1 MAAARASIH
10 ASKTKTEIQV
20 GSIVRRLRIR
30 QQLSVRGLADKCGF
44 SPSFISQVEL
54 GQASPSIGSTERIT
68 SALGVTLG
76 EFFRSAAPSLPAVI
90 KVKERPV
97 IQSHW
102 SRAKIE
108 ALGSSSEESR
118 LESMMITL
126 NPRGA
131 SASKAHTREVEQFAM
146 IFRGAV
152 TLHLEDDVHVLKEGD
167 SASIPA
173 GIRHYWRNNSPR
185 IVKVLIVSAR

>member
-1 MAAARASIH
+1 MVAARISKH
-10 ASKTKTEIQV
+10 ESKTKTEIRV
-20 GSIVRRLRIR
+20 GSVIRRLRIR

-54 GQASPSIGSTERIT
+54 GQASPSIASTERIT

-90 KVKERPV
+90 TVRERPV

-108 ALGSSSEESR
+108 ALGSSREESR
-118 LESMMITL
+118 LEPMLITL
-126 NPRGA
+126 KSRGA
-131 SASKAHTREVEQFAM
+131 SASKPHAREVEQFA
-146 IFRGAV
+146 IVFHGTVR
-152 TLHLEDDVHVLKEGD
+152 LHLEDDIQVLKQGD

-173 GIRHYWRNNSPR
+173 GIRHYWENNSPR